1 MKEHVSERWAFYL
14 IGEPGVGKSTLMEEL
29 TRDLPYEEAEKP
41 FPIRRYDCGVVEL
54 GKRRE
59 SFSGTDAYA
68 MNVQPMVEQWLEGV
82 RPRMVMAEGDRL
94 ANGKFFQRLVDL
106 GYDLTVYHLYGP
118 EQAEIRRSER
128 GSHQD
133 PTWLKGRVSKVE
145 KLNFQWLAWHL
156 PADLTPSGIVELM
169 KDPVSTTLRQARP
182 KVDATIAGY
191 DYETEGLGGT

>member
-1 MKEHVSERWAFYL
+1 MSERHALYL
-14 IGEPGVGKSTLMEEL
+14 IGEPGVGKSTLFAEL
-29 TRDLPYEEAEKP
+29 TKDLPYEEAEKP

-59 SFSGTDAYA
+59 AFSGTDAYA
-68 MNVQPMVEQWLEGV
+68 MNVQPEVERWLEGV
-82 RPRMVMAEGDRL
+82 RPRLVMAEGDRL

-106 GYDLTVYHLYGP
+106 GYELTIYHLYGP
-118 EQAEIRRSER
+118 EQAEQRRAAR

-156 PADLTPSGIVELM
+156 PAELTPYGIVELM
-169 KDPVSTTLRQARP
+169 GDEVSMTLKNARPVSE
-182 KVDATIAGY
+182 VAT
-191 DYETEGLGGT
+191 